1 MFWKEPSR
9 VPIPTKLRTVWSG
22 GDFFVIHDATDTEI
36 IRIEAETAYIHARL
50 PGESI
55 TTGMLAL
62 GSVTNEILQEDS
74 IQVATVS
81 VTNTQLKALNTT
93 PKELVAAPGADKMI
107 EFLGATLFHN
117 YGSEVLTGAHALTI
131 GLDDGTV
138 AVAATI
144 AQADFAHQVADY
156 VYSVKAAV
164 AFHDASADVLNKNLA
179 LTCAGDYAGN
189 ASNDT
194 VWTIHVAYRIIDFS

>member
-36 IRIEAETAYIHARL
+36 IRIEADTAYIHARL
-50 PGESI
+50 PDESI
-55 TTGMLAL
+55 TTAKIAPGAVE
-62 GSVTNEILQEDS
+62 SYTIDENV
-74 IQVATVS
+74 IQTATVTVS
-81 VTNTQLKALNTT
+81 NAELKALNTT
-93 PKELVAAPGADKMI
+93 PLELIAAPGADQMI
-107 EFLGATLFHN
+107 EFLGATLFHD
-117 YGSEVLTGAHALTI
+117 YGSEILTGAHALTI
-131 GLDDGTV
+131 GIDDGAV

-144 AQADFAHQVADY
+144 GQADFAHQVADY
-156 VYSVKAAV
+156 IYSVKAAV